1 MDAAI
6 KEMLQ
11 NDVWSPVV
19 EKLGLPKGVATEHDV
34 LRKCVGRASSQMMS
48 SPLITIDP
56 DAAVGDAMTLMVEK
70 NIRRLFVVE
79 KGKIAGR
86 VTQTGLFERM
96 LAVMTDLSSVAGQ
109 L

>member
-1 MDAAI
+1 MEDFGI
-6 KEMLQ
+6 CH
-11 NDVWSPVV
+11 
-19 EKLGLPKGVATEHDV
+19 GFG
-34 LRKCVGRASSQMMS
+34 ASSGPPYHLENLV
-48 SPLITIDP
+48 SPRGLGYP
-56 DAAVGDAMTLMVEK
+56 YP
-70 NIRRLFVVE
+70 RRLFVVE

>member
-1 MDAAI
+1 
-6 KEMLQ
+6 
-11 NDVWSPVV
+11 
-19 EKLGLPKGVATEHDV
+19 
-34 LRKCVGRASSQMMS
+34 
-48 SPLITIDP
+48 
-56 DAAVGDAMTLMVEK
+56 MVEK
-70 NIRRLFVVE
+70 NIRRLFVVK

>member
-1 MDAAI
+1 MMFYENAWA
-6 KEMLQ
+6 
-11 NDVWSPVV
+11 
-19 EKLGLPKGVATEHDV
+19 G
-34 LRKCVGRASSQMMS
+34 ASSQKTRIAEMMS

-56 DAAVGDAMTLMVEK
+56 DAAVGDAMKLMVEK